1 MKIVSFNIPSCII
14 SCLLYLTFKFN
25 FEQFSVLVILGSG
38 SQREDVES
46 NNTVTPI
53 LADYLD
59 YTVDDL
65 RALVVSAVKSG
76 KLIIKK
82 YKIYALF

>member
-1 MKIVSFNIPSCII
+1 M
-14 SCLLYLTFKFN
+14 
-25 FEQFSVLVILGSG
+25 
-38 SQREDVES
+38 ES

-53 LADYLD
+53 LADYSD

-82 YKIYALF
+82 YKIYVLF